1 MEMLKDTIEDFGGR
15 VVKEAEQKKAKKKR
29 EPERQENKILEELNV
44 NMLSC
49 GECANCS
56 YHEKCREYSDYVKF
70 IMGVGK
76 RCDENE
82 GA

>member
-1 MEMLKDTIEDFGGR
+1 M
-15 VVKEAEQKKAKKKR
+15 
-29 EPERQENKILEELNV
+29 EELNV
-44 NMLSC
+44 NMLGC
-49 GECANCS
+49 GDCEHCA
-56 YHEKCREYSDYVKF
+56 YHKQCREYSDYIKF